1 VGFNTVVFILN
12 DFSHEIK
19 KSPNSVLWMIAHPP
33 MSFDQRE
40 QDSIRK
46 QVVSVAQEAGEM
58 PPHRQMIEVLP
69 TFHAD
74 FTQYYQAGGNCIDTL
89 ELVKFSTVEGEKCVV
104 LKLPK
109 YMQK

>member
-1 VGFNTVVFILN
+1 
-12 DFSHEIK
+12 
-19 KSPNSVLWMIAHPP
+19 
-33 MSFDQRE
+33 
-40 QDSIRK
+40 
-46 QVVSVAQEAGEM
+46 M